1 MNKMTKI
8 AVVEDKKCDICEQS
22 NTELLE
28 VTKEGVFVDTKIKIC
43 QSCVSKWFGAFR
55 KNK

>member
-1 MNKMTKI
+1 MTKI
-8 AVVEDKKCDICEQS
+8 AVVEDKKCSICEKD

-28 VTKEGVFVDTKIKIC
+28 VTKEGVFLDTNIYIC
-43 QSCVSKWFGAFR
+43 QSCVSKWFQSFR